1 MTTTLFLQSEIQDP
15 YGLYKT
21 MIAQNPVYWDKE
33 NQIWILYSYDACVSI
48 LNSNLAHIPEINPN
62 NEQGLNDSALEISNQ
77 LARLR
82 NGIQHDISRE
92 VAMLLFSNMN
102 AVTTNKI
109 LEQLLENRES
119 KSELNWVNSVCKQL
133 PVLVVLKS
141 FGFDDKDS
149 LFISENIEQL
159 TKIMLPNKTQMQ
171 VDSINTIA
179 KEIYAIAEK
188 HLVTSVFYTIL
199 EKTLFEKHQINAKE
213 ILSLCVSNIIGLFIQ
228 SYDAGRGLLSNALLQ
243 ILNENHSLLKLTIE
257 RDWMQSV
264 IIESLRFDPPIH
276 TTRRVAV
283 EDIVLNDMVIKKGNK
298 IILVLA
304 SANRDANQF
313 LNPEYFDPTRVN
325 NGEHLTFGLG
335 GHGCLAKHFSI
346 RLGTDA
352 LLYLFEQYK
361 NVSLL
366 DENIEYEPLSN
377 ARLPKNIL
385 ISI

>member
-15 YGLYKT
+15 YSLYKK
-21 MIAQNPVYWDKE
+21 MITQDPVYWDEE
-33 NQIWILYSYDACVSI
+33 NQIWALYSYDACVSI
-48 LNSNLAHIPEINPN
+48 LNNNLAHIPEINPN

-77 LARLR
+77 LARLS
-82 NGIQHDISRE
+82 NGAQHDISRE
-92 VAMLLFSNMN
+92 VAMFLFSKMN
-102 AVTTNKI
+102 VVDTYKI
-109 LEQLLENRES
+109 LEELIESREN
-119 KSELNWVNSVCKQL
+119 KSELNWVNSVCKKL

-141 FGFDDKDS
+141 FDFNGKDS
-149 LFISENIEQL
+149 LFILENIGQL
-159 TKIMLPNKTQMQ
+159 IQIMLPNKTQTQ

-188 HLVTSVFYTIL
+188 NIVTSAFYATL
-199 EKTLFEKHQINAKE
+199 EKTLFEKYKISAKE

-243 ILNENHSLLKLTIE
+243 ILNKEHSLLKLAIN
-257 RDWMQSV
+257 RDWMQSM

-283 EDIVLNDMVIKKGNK
+283 GDIVLNDKVIKKGDK
-298 IILVLA
+298 MILVLA
-304 SANRDANQF
+304 SANRDSKQF
-313 LNPEYFDPTRVN
+313 LNPEDFDSTRVN
-325 NGEHLTFGLG
+325 NGDHLTFGIG

-385 ISI
+385 VSI